1 MNKKMKEKLYRIIC
15 SSILLIIAVILKN
28 VNNIVSIILFGVSYL
43 VIGYDI
49 LLKAIKNTTQP

>member
-43 VIGYDI
+43 VIG
-49 LLKAIKNTTQP
+49 